1 MAERTTEQVP
11 RSGRRPGFHMKPKHV
26 GLVFC
31 VSLVGCMVAFGA
43 GFIVGMG
50 YKASE
55 QVSPYVVKRPLSAES
70 SAQQNASGT
79 AWEENSLTFYDTLI
93 KNESVEMGLVAETEQ
108 ASRLTSAAPARQT
121 QPAVAEELALPPLDQ
136 PTATPE
142 TAQTPNPPPT
152 APTPVPVSTPA
163 LQAPVVAAAGTSPE
177 TQTLALADAA
187 SLGADA
193 SVVASYS
200 VQVASVLTPEQ
211 AERLIEDLTRKG
223 HHAYVHPFAAP
234 GQPLWYRVKVGTF
247 PNRAAAELIL
257 QELRSRETPD
267 VFITRN

>member
-31 VSLVGCMVAFGA
+31 ASLVGCMVAFGA

-55 QVSPYVVKRPLSAES
+55 QVSPYVVKKSLTAESAEQQDVS
-70 SAQQNASGT
+70 SAG
-79 AWEENSLTFYDTLI
+79 WEGGALDFIDPLI
-93 KNESVEMGLVAETEQ
+93 RNESVKMTPAAETIQ
-108 ASRLTSAAPARQT
+108 AP
-121 QPAVAEELALPPLDQ
+121 E
-136 PTATPE
+136 PT
-142 TAQTPNPPPT
+142 PPPP
-152 APTPVPVSTPA
+152 APTPPVSAPPA
-163 LQAPVVAAAGTSPE
+163 PSVVPEETNGDLQAMAPVDVSPPD
-177 TQTLALADAA
+177 TD
-187 SLGADA
+187 D

-211 AERLIEDLTRKG
+211 ATSLIEALTRKG
-223 HHAYVHPFAAP
+223 HQAYIHPFEAP
-234 GQPLWYRVKVGTF
+234 GQPLWYRVKVGRFTD
-247 PNRAAAELIL
+247 RAAAELIL

-267 VFITRN
+267 AFITRN